1 MNSVTYSINS
11 KSKVKLLRNWDT
23 GGRQRI
29 TSPGSVPFAISHK
42 ILEIDGQKLKVNVR
56 TMKYYNLRFRPILYF
71 RFDKYKSPKISMN
84 YAHAYDSMN
93 ARSRQTPSIMHANKA
108 NNDL

>member
-1 MNSVTYSINS
+1 MTYSINGE
-11 KSKVKLLRNWDT
+11 SKVKLLRNWDT

-29 TSPGSVPFAISHK
+29 TSPGSAPFTISHK
-42 ILEIDGQKLKVNVR
+42 LLKIDGQKLKIDVR

-71 RFDKYKSPKISMN
+71 RFDKYKSPKISMK

-93 ARSRQTPSIMHANKA
+93 ARSRHTPSIMHANKA
-108 NNDL
+108 IYDF

>member
-1 MNSVTYSINS
+1 MTYSINGE
-11 KSKVKLLRNWDT
+11 SKVKLLRNWDT

-29 TSPGSVPFAISHK
+29 TSPGSAPFTISHK
-42 ILEIDGQKLKVNVR
+42 LLEINGQKSKIDVR

-93 ARSRQTPSIMHANKA
+93 ARSRHVPSFMHANKA
-108 NNDL
+108 NNDF

>member
-1 MNSVTYSINS
+1 MTYNING

-29 TSPGSVPFAISHK
+29 TSPGSAPFTISHK
-42 ILEIDGQKLKVNVR
+42 ILEIDGQKIKIDVR
-56 TMKYYNLRFRPILYF
+56 TMKFYILRFRPILYL

-93 ARSRQTPSIMHANKA
+93 AR
-108 NNDL
+108 